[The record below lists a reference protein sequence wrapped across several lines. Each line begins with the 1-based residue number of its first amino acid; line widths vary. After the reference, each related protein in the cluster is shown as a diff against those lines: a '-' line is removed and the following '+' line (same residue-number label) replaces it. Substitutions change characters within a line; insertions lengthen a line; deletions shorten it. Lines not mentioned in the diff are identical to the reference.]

1 MGANK
6 TVVRMTRA
14 VSQNPSVAPL
24 IQEMLARLGEDP
36 KREGLIRTPERVS
49 ETFRFLTAGYQMD
62 ISEIVN
68 GALFGVEYD
77 EMVVVKDIEFF
88 SLCEHHMLPFFGRM
102 HVAYLPDSKVIG
114 LSKVPRIVN
123 ALARRLQI
131 QERLTQE
138 VAQTMQEIVK
148 PKGVGVVCEARHFC
162 MMMRGVEKQHAAAV
176 TSAMLG
182 AFRDCKETRNEFLA
196 LVQSIS
202 GRI

>member
-14 VSQNPSVAPL
+14 QPQNQSVAPL
-24 IQEMLARLGEDP
+24 IREMLAQLGEDP
-36 KREGLIRTPERVS
+36 TREGLVRTPERVS
-49 ETFRFLTAGYQMD
+49 EALRFLTGGCQMD
-62 ISEIVN
+62 IREIVN
-68 GALFGVEYD
+68 GALFDVKYD
-77 EMVVVKDIEFF
+77 EIVVVRDIEFY

-114 LSKVPRIVN
+114 LSKIPRIVN

-138 VAQTMQEIVK
+138 VAQTIQQIVK
-148 PKGVGVVCEARHFC
+148 PLGVGAVCVARHFC
-162 MMMRGVEKQHAAAV
+162 MMMRGVETQHADAV

-182 AFRDCKETRNEFLA
+182 AFRDRKETRNEFLA
-196 LVQSIS
+196 LVQSMS